1 MFDQVKKLMEMKKQ
15 ADILKKQLEA
25 TIIEVQETRGIKVV
39 INGAQIFQS
48 IDIEEGLLNAGNKNR
63 IQMDLLKNMNTAVKR
78 SQQAAA
84 NKMKSMPGFNLTGLS
99 ELFN

>member
-1 MFDQVKKLMEMKKQ
+1 MFDQVKKMMEMKKQ

-39 INGAQIFQS
+39 VNGAQIFQS

-84 NKMKSMPGFNLTGLS
+84 NKMKSMPGFNLPGLS
-99 ELFN
+99 

>member
-1 MFDQVKKLMEMKKQ
+1 MLDQAKKLWEMKKQ
-15 ADILKKQLEA
+15 ADILKKELES

-39 INGAQIFQS
+39 VNGAQIFQS

-63 IQMDLLKNMNTAVKR
+63 IQMDLLKAMNTAVKR

-84 NKMKSMPGFNLTGLS
+84 NKMKSMPGFNFPGLS
-99 ELFN
+99 

>member
-15 ADILKKQLEA
+15 ADILKKELEA

-39 INGAQIFQS
+39 VNGAQIFQS
-48 IDIEEGLLNAGNKNR
+48 IEIEESLLNAGNKNR
-63 IQMDLLKNMNTAVKR
+63 VQMDLLKNMNTAVKR

-84 NKMKSMPGFNLTGLS
+84 NKMKNMPGFNLPGLT
-99 ELFN
+99 

>member
-1 MFDQVKKLMEMKKQ
+1 MFDQVKKVMEMKKQ
-15 ADILKKQLEA
+15 ADILKKELEA

-39 INGAQIFQS
+39 VNGAQIFQS

-84 NKMKSMPGFNLTGLS
+84 NKMKNMPGFNLPGLS
-99 ELFN
+99 

>member
-1 MFDQVKKLMEMKKQ
+1 MFDQVKKMMEMKKQ
-15 ADILKKQLEA
+15 ADILKKELEA
-25 TIIEVQETRGIKVV
+25 TIIEVAETRGIKVV
-39 INGAQIFQS
+39 VNGAQIFQS

-84 NKMKSMPGFNLTGLS
+84 NKMKNMPGFNFPGM
-99 ELFN
+99 

>member
-1 MFDQVKKLMEMKKQ
+1 MIDQVKKMMEMKKQ
-15 ADILKKQLEA
+15 ADMLKKELEA
-25 TIIEVQETRGIKVV
+25 TIIEVRESRGIKLV

-63 IQMDLLKNMNTAVKR
+63 VQMELLKNLNTAIKR

-84 NKMKSMPGFNLTGLS
+84 NKMKNMPGFNLPGLS
-99 ELFN
+99 

>member
-15 ADILKKQLEA
+15 ADILKKELEK
-25 TIIEVQETRGIKVV
+25 TVIEVQESRGIKVV
-39 INGAQIFQS
+39 VNGAQIFQS
-48 IDIEEGLLNAGNKNR
+48 IEIDESLLTAANKNR

-84 NKMKSMPGFNLTGLS
+84 AKMKNMPGFNLPGLT
-99 ELFN
+99 

>member
-15 ADILKKQLEA
+15 ADILKKELEA

-39 INGAQIFQS
+39 VNGAQIFQS
-48 IDIEEGLLNAGNKNR
+48 IEIEEGLLNAGNKNR

-84 NKMKSMPGFNLTGLS
+84 NKMKNMPGFNLPGLT
-99 ELFN
+99 

>member
-15 ADILKKQLEA
+15 ADILKKELEA

-39 INGAQIFQS
+39 VNGAQIFQS
-48 IDIEEGLLNAGNKNR
+48 IEIEEGLLNAANKNR
-63 IQMDLLKNMNTAVKR
+63 VQMDLLKNMNTAVKR

-84 NKMKSMPGFNLTGLS
+84 NKMKSMPGFNLPGLT
-99 ELFN
+99 

>member
-1 MFDQVKKLMEMKKQ
+1 MFDKVKKLMEMKKQ

-39 INGAQIFQS
+39 VNGAQIFQS

-84 NKMKSMPGFNLTGLS
+84 NKMKNMPGFNLPGLS
-99 ELFN
+99 

>member
-1 MFDQVKKLMEMKKQ
+1 MLDQVKKVFEMKKQ
-15 ADILKKQLEA
+15 ADILKKELEA

-63 IQMDLLKNMNTAVKR
+63 VQMDLLRSINTAVKR
-78 SQQAAA
+78 SQQSAA
-84 NKMKSMPGFNLTGLS
+84 NKMKNMPGFNIPGLT
-99 ELFN
+99 

>member
-1 MFDQVKKLMEMKKQ
+1 MFDQVKKVMEMKKQ
-15 ADILKKQLEA
+15 ADLLKKELEA

-48 IDIEEGLLNAGNKNR
+48 IDIEEGLLSTGNKNR

-84 NKMKSMPGFNLTGLS
+84 NKMKSMPGFNLPGLS
-99 ELFN
+99 

>member
-1 MFDQVKKLMEMKKQ
+1 MLDQAKKLWEMKKQ
-15 ADILKKQLEA
+15 ADILKKELES

-39 INGAQIFQS
+39 VNGAQIFQS

-63 IQMDLLKNMNTAVKR
+63 VQMDLLKNLNTAIKR

-84 NKMKSMPGFNLTGLS
+84 NKMKNMPGFNLPGLS
-99 ELFN
+99 

>member
-1 MFDQVKKLMEMKKQ
+1 MFDQVKKMMEMKKQ
-15 ADILKKQLEA
+15 ADILKKELEA
-25 TIIEVQETRGIKVV
+25 TIIEVQETSGIKVV
-39 INGAQIFQS
+39 VNGAQIFQS

-84 NKMKSMPGFNLTGLS
+84 NKMKSMPGFNFPGLS
-99 ELFN
+99 

>member
-15 ADILKKQLEA
+15 ADILKKELEA
-25 TIIEVQETRGIKVV
+25 TIIEVPETRGIKVV
-39 INGAQIFQS
+39 VNGAQIFQS

-84 NKMKSMPGFNLTGLS
+84 NKMKNMPGFNLPGLS
-99 ELFN
+99 

>member
-15 ADILKKQLEA
+15 ASLLKKELEA

-39 INGAQIFQS
+39 VNGAQIFQS

-63 IQMDLLKNMNTAVKR
+63 IQMDLLKNVNTAVKR

-84 NKMKSMPGFNLTGLS
+84 NKMKTMPGFNLPGLS
-99 ELFN
+99 

>member
-1 MFDQVKKLMEMKKQ
+1 MFDQVKKMIEMKKQ
-15 ADILKKQLEA
+15 ADILKKELEA

-39 INGAQIFQS
+39 VNGAQIFQS

-84 NKMKSMPGFNLTGLS
+84 NKMKNMPGFNLPGLS
-99 ELFN
+99 